1 MTRWP
6 FNLLLLLSAAVF
18 IVPGVMTVR
27 DSMNRTV
34 LSVGYLTAL
43 TGELTDKQGLAISG
57 ALTLALHEINS
68 DNKTLPNVVL
78 DLRWNDTKGDTVL
91 ATRAITEMICDGI
104 SIIFGPE
111 GHCFV
116 EAIVS
121 QSRNIPMISYK
132 CAENR
137 ASSIPT
143 FARTEPPDTQVI
155 KSVISLLRYY
165 GWRKFSI
172 LHDELWT
179 TVADL
184 LKEQATKRNMTIN
197 HKESFIDN
205 KAKCCELMLSC
216 CRTGFWYQIVQ
227 NTMNRTRIYVF
238 LGTASS
244 LVDFMASMDT
254 ANLFSKGEY
263 MVIFVDMMTYTPKE
277 AEKYLRK
284 PDQVERM
291 TICREPENFMQ
302 LARSLL
308 VVASTPPTE
317 SYENFTAK
325 VREYNSQKPFNFLT
339 PHLFYSKKFL
349 KFVSI
354 YAAYLYDSVK
364 LYAWAL
370 DKLLRQEERILTDD
384 VIFDIASNGTRI
396 IDTII
401 KNRTYKSVT
410 GATIKIDQNGD
421 SEGNFSVLA
430 YKPYKHFFRDNL
442 SCNYHMVPVAY
453 FQQGED
459 IPEYKLINGSVR
471 VDWPS
476 GGDCPNDQPICGFAN
491 ELCKKDDR
499 HITSVVVAVILGL
512 LLFCA
517 GVVTMSIYRKWKI
530 ELEIEGLL
538 WKIDISEIKGY
549 PRNDIV
555 SSPSRLS
562 LASAQSLGS
571 RCSYHFFTA
580 TAQLRG
586 AVVRIKEL
594 KFNRKKDISREI
606 MKEMRLLRELRH
618 DNVNSFIGACVEPSA
633 ILLVTDYCAKG
644 SLYDIIENEDIKLDD
659 LFIASLIHDLI
670 KGMIYLHNSSLVY
683 HGNLK
688 SSNCVVT
695 SRWVLQLTDFGLHD
709 LRHCAESES
718 IGEHQHYRNQFWKAP
733 ELLRNS
739 HIYGSQK
746 GDVYAFAIIMYEI
759 VSRKGPFGQTD
770 FEPKEIVDL
779 VKKQPL
785 KGVDPFRP
793 ELKYIIQNE
802 LCPDY
807 VLSCIKDCWDEDPD
821 VRPDF
826 STIRTR
832 LKKMRGGKTKN
843 IMDQMME
850 MMEKY
855 ANNLEDIVSE
865 RTRLLCEEKRKTEDL
880 LHRMLPQ
887 TVAEKLTVGQGVE
900 PVSFDLVT
908 IYFSDIVGFTSMS
921 AESTPLQVVN
931 FLNDLYTVFDRI
943 IRGYDVY
950 KVETIGD
957 AYMVVSGLPI
967 KNGDRHAGEIASMS
981 LELLQAV
988 KQHRIAHRPNETL
1001 KLRIGMHTGPVVAGV
1016 VGLTMPRYCLF
1027 GDTVNTASRME
1038 SNGEALKIHIS
1049 SKCKEALDKLG
1060 GYITE
1065 KRGLVAMKG
1074 KGEVT
1079 TYWLVGA
1086 TEKAI
1091 QKKPVDMTD
1100 MPPPLFCRPRRSPKL
1115 NSDSRQPSIIGMH
1128 YYGAGSRRQSSVP
1141 RADVES
1147 TCSLQGSTYYVPRES
1162 PRLPLKRYERP
1173 SLNGLSGIISGGNS
1187 IADRISYYGGG
1198 IGGGGGIIFNVG
1210 SGGGAS
1216 TVYESTQASHN
1227 TLDHS
1232 EINET
1237 NCDSTGGGNNNNG
1250 QIVPLL
1256 TAGMRNSL
1264 SPKPLAMVRPH
1275 RIIESQLPSSSST
1288 QEIFRRALNDGLSAT
1303 QTALLRESRSLDM
1316 MPMQIQLRKRQETT
1330 KLPPSKLSKN
1340 NSRSLDFG
1348 VSLTSDEN
1356 PTATTTTKATN
1367 TTTGT
1372 APHAESEDLQIDDF
1386 DDNISLL
1393 IRDNGDLRARH
1404 SVILPSSIT
1413 VPTSSMLLNR
1423 RRSGGS
1429 SYIGTGS
1436 SGANLMPYKHYNNN
1450 CNGGMT
1456 IEEDVQSPLLQR
1468 QSSLTTPPDEILAR
1482 SKRWR
1487 SLETIEH
1494 HSGNSVSYAADIDGN
1509 SDAGGTGGQQPNS
1522 TTSQRGLGK
1531 KATSWLVN
1539 FFQGNGIRT
1548 NDASLRRVGILPT
1561 GVRGVPGFAE
1571 MPTIPRDRESIV

>member
-6 FNLLLLLSAAVF
+6 FIILQLLSVAV
-18 IVPGVMTVR
+18 ILVPGLNVER
-27 DSMNRTV
+27 DENNRTIIN
-34 LSVGYLTAL
+34 VGYLTAL
-43 TGELTDKQGLAISG
+43 TGELKDKQGLAISG
-57 ALTLALHEINS
+57 ALTMALDEINS
-68 DNKTLPNVVL
+68 DNNLLPNVSL
-78 DLRWNDTKGDTVL
+78 NLRWNDTKGDTVL
-91 ATRAITEMICDGI
+91 ATKAITEMICDGI
-104 SIIFGPE
+104 AMIFGPE
-111 GHCFV
+111 GHCYV
-116 EAIVS
+116 EAIVT

-132 CAENR
+132 CPENR
-137 ASSIPT
+137 ASVIPT

-165 GWRKFSI
+165 GWKKFSI
-172 LHDELWT
+172 LHEESWSM
-179 TVADL
+179 VADL
-184 LKEQATKRNMTIN
+184 LKQEAQKKNMTIN

-205 KAKCCELMLSC
+205 MAKCCEEMLAC

-238 LGTASS
+238 LGSANA
-244 LVDFMASMDT
+244 LVEFMASMDT

-284 PDQVERM
+284 PEHIEHMKSCGETDNLIQR
-291 TICREPENFMQ
+291 
-302 LARSLL
+302 ARSLL
-308 VVASTPPTE
+308 VVASTPPTD
-317 SYENFTAK
+317 SYEDFTAK
-325 VREYNSQKPFNFLT
+325 VREYNLMEPFNFTL
-339 PHLFYSKKFL
+339 PNIFL
-349 KFVSI
+349 NNNFIKFVSI
-354 YAAYLYDSVK
+354 YAAYLYDSAK

-370 DKLLRQEERILTDD
+370 DELLRNASKTQTLTDEE
-384 VIFDIASNGTRI
+384 VYNIARDGSKI
-396 IDTII
+396 IETII
-401 KNRTYKSVT
+401 KNGTYKSVT
-410 GATIKIDQNGD
+410 GATIKIDNNGD

-430 YKPYKHFFRDNL
+430 YKPFKYSYRENL
-442 SCNYHMVPVAY
+442 SCNFHMVPVAH
-453 FQQGED
+453 FQQGSD
-459 IPEYKLINGSVR
+459 IPEYKLINGSMR

-476 GGDCPNDQPICGFAN
+476 GGDRPFDEPMCGFAN

-499 HITSVVVAVILGL
+499 HITSLVAAGILGL

-549 PRNDIV
+549 SGNDIV
-555 SSPSRLS
+555 SSPSKLS
-562 LASAQSLGS
+562 LVSAQSFGS
-571 RCSYHFFTA
+571 RCSNQVFTS
-580 TAQLRG
+580 TARLRG

-594 KFNRKKDISREI
+594 KFPRKKDMSREI

-618 DNVNSFIGACVEPSA
+618 DNVNSFIGACVEPMR

-670 KGMIYLHNSSLVY
+670 KGMIYLHDSSLVY

-695 SRWVLQLTDFGLHD
+695 SRWMLQVTDFGLHD

-733 ELLRNS
+733 EILRNP
-739 HIYGSQK
+739 HVYGSQK

-759 VSRKGPFGQTD
+759 FSRKGPFGQTL

-779 VKKQPL
+779 VKKKPI
-785 KGVDPFRP
+785 KGDVPFRP
-793 ELKYIIQNE
+793 ELECIIEGE

-807 VLSCIKDCWDEDPD
+807 VLSCITDCWHEDPD

-826 STIRTR
+826 PTIRTR

-855 ANNLEDIVSE
+855 ANNLEDIVTE

-887 TVAEKLTVGQGVE
+887 SVAEKLTMGLGVE
-900 PVSFDLVT
+900 PVSYDLVT
-908 IYFSDIVGFTSMS
+908 IYFSDIVGFTAMS

-988 KQHRIAHRPNETL
+988 KQHRIAHRPNEVL

-1049 SKCKEALDKLG
+1049 SKCKDALDKLE

-1065 KRGLVAMKG
+1065 KRGLVNMKG
-1074 KGEVT
+1074 KGEVV

-1091 QKKPVDMTD
+1091 QKKEIDMTD
-1100 MPPPLFCRPRRSPKL
+1100 LPPPLFCRPRKSPKF
-1115 NSDSRQPSIIGMH
+1115 SDSRQPSIVGMH
-1128 YYGAGSRRQSSVP
+1128 YAGAGSRRQSSVP

-1147 TCSLQGSTYYVPRES
+1147 NYSLQGSTYQMARES
-1162 PRLPLKRYERP
+1162 PRLSTKRYERP
-1173 SLNGLSGIISGGNS
+1173 AANGVGNFQGNS
-1187 IADRISYYGGG
+1187 IPEYMGGYGGSG
-1198 IGGGGGIIFNVG
+1198 ATGSGVLNG
-1210 SGGGAS
+1210 SGGGVNSDNIAEAS
-1216 TVYESTQASHN
+1216 LASHS
-1227 TLDHS
+1227 TLEHS
-1232 EINET
+1232 EIN
-1237 NCDSTGGGNNNNG
+1237 CDNNG
-1250 QIVPLL
+1250 VGVNGGIGS
-1256 TAGMRNSL
+1256 AFSSSRL
-1264 SPKPLAMVRPH
+1264 SSPSQKPLAMVRPH
-1275 RIIESQLPSSSST
+1275 RIVNSLNST
-1288 QEIFRRALNDGLSAT
+1288 QDMYGSGIILGSTVIAHHN
-1303 QTALLRESRSLDM
+1303 LREAISLD
-1316 MPMQIQLRKRQETT
+1316 PIPFQLRKRHEP
-1330 KLPPSKLSKN
+1330 KILPPSKLSKN
-1340 NSRSLDFG
+1340 NSRSLDTG
-1348 VSLTSDEN
+1348 VSLINDNPNGEMDEDS
-1356 PTATTTTKATN
+1356 AQDQRYHEATN
-1367 TTTGT
+1367 ETNNVPALEEYEGD
-1372 APHAESEDLQIDDF
+1372 EVG
-1386 DDNISLL
+1386 LL
-1393 IRDNGDLRARH
+1393 MLRDNGDVNAR
-1404 SVILPSSIT
+1404 SSATI
-1413 VPTSSMLLNR
+1413 VPAGSSLLNR
-1423 RRSGGS
+1423 RRSGGGYS
-1429 SYIGTGS
+1429 IGGVSAGTGVS
-1436 SGANLMPYKHYNNN
+1436 MLPYKHLNNN

-1468 QSSLTTPPDEILAR
+1468 QASLTTPTSMEKA
-1482 SKRWR
+1482 KRWH
-1487 SLETIEH
+1487 SLENIEH
-1494 HSGNSVSYAADIDGN
+1494 HAGNSVSYAEDIDGRQASSSSN
-1509 SDAGGTGGQQPNS
+1509 KSHGKKFSRNNTTGGDSGNS
-1522 TTSQRGLGK
+1522 SSILDRLVSIFHGNGK
-1531 KATSWLVN
+1531 KSSE
-1539 FFQGNGIRT
+1539 
-1548 NDASLRRVGILPT
+1548 ASLRRVGILPSA
-1561 GVRGVPGFAE
+1561 VRGVPGFSD
-1571 MPTIPRDRESIV
+1571 ISGSSRDRESIV